1 MTTLLSVLGIL
12 ISLGAIILVVQLQTR
27 VDSLEQ
33 RLARYDYVFETLRKS
48 SSASS
53 LDVNGDSVDSGL
65 IDLDASASASAG
77 KDDYDDPTTI
87 DSFEDL
93 ARRLSPIVAL
103 NNRNLEESSGNNL
116 NLSTAP
122 HRSPM
127 PILGQIAKLNV
138 NLPGEQDQFDQFVYE
153 VSAHTHTQLDPF
165 ALSCVIIIYHLLC
178 PSTEPCVA
186 RQLTW
191 PPTPPLACR
200 PCCSPITMS
209 TCPFMTSHVFF
220 SFLRQLWPY
229 QRNISLK
236 LGLSFWLIR
245 SGSLTMAA

>member
-153 VSAHTHTQLDPF
+153 VSAHTHSWTHLHCP
-165 ALSCVIIIYHLLC
+165 ASLSFIIYFAHRPNHVLLG
-178 PSTEPCVA
+178 S
-186 RQLTW
+186 
-191 PPTPPLACR
+191 
-200 PCCSPITMS
+200 S
-209 TCPFMTSHVFF
+209 
-220 SFLRQLWPY
+220 
-229 QRNISLK
+229 
-236 LGLSFWLIR
+236 LGLLLLRWPVDP
-245 SGSLTMAA
+245 AALQSPCLHVLL